1 MVFCFIGQMN
11 FELWPPKLSEKV
23 SSPEISAETH
33 PEDIVDKQPPEED
46 AAGADVVQVEQ
57 LHSIEGKRQPKQ
69 IIGYPVL
76 RCHTTKTTIS
86 DVCSAVAS

>member
-1 MVFCFIGQMN
+1 M
-11 FELWPPKLSEKV
+11 
-23 SSPEISAETH
+23 EISAETH

-57 LHSIEGKRQPKQ
+57 LHSVEGERQPKQ

-76 RCHTTKTTIS
+76 
-86 DVCSAVAS
+86 